1 MKPVTVSARSKTL
14 NSLLNKARRHSVV
27 LESADGARY
36 VLAPLGEWEAFDVG
50 NSEDFAIEVKRTARN
65 KKLIKLMKE
74 RREHDKGQPL
84 VSIEAVR
91 KELGL

>member
-14 NSLLNKARRHSVV
+14 NSLLKKARRRSVI
-27 LESADGARY
+27 LESVDGARY

-50 NSEDFAIEVKRTARN
+50 DSEDFATEVKQTAQN

-74 RREHDKGQPL
+74 RREHDKDKPL
-84 VSIEAVR
+84 VSIETVR